1 MTDTLQRPDTP
12 TRTAPRKFTV
22 TAIEGETPDA
32 GSHRILSEYTE
43 AEWVGFLGPVTILFA
58 RRADRLLQ
66 HEHKIGVDV
75 DKWGK
80 AMRVDGDT
88 ILTACQ
94 RLVDYGLATI
104 SDRDPTLY
112 ISRHWPP
119 VPAAIRTPRHR
130 QVLTELPDTEAG

>member
-1 MTDTLQRPDTP
+1 MTDTLERSSSTP
-12 TRTAPRKFTV
+12 TTPRKFTV
-22 TAIEGETPDA
+22 TAAEGEQPDA

-43 AEWVGFLGPVTILFA
+43 TEWVSFLGPVAILFA

-80 AMRVDGDT
+80 AMRVDGNE
-88 ILTACQ
+88 ILTALQ
-94 RLVDYGLATI
+94 RLVDFGLATI
-104 SDRDPTLY
+104 SDRDPTLI

-119 VPAAIRTPRHR
+119 VAAAICTPRHR
-130 QVLTELPDTEAG
+130 QVLTQLPDTEAQ